1 MFHTTPLKIE
11 KLWGSFLCFERY
23 VPLNFMNILFYT
35 NFVAMDKRIFRLAL
49 PNIITNITVPLLGM
63 IDIAIAGHL
72 GSVVYIG
79 AIALGANIFNMIY
92 WNFGFLRM
100 SSSGFTS
107 QALGAR
113 NFPEVMNAF
122 IRSLAIGVGAGLL
135 IILLQYPIGKL
146 ASGLIQSGP
155 ESIEYAMTYFRIVV
169 WGAPAVLGMYAFK
182 GWFIGMQNARIPMII
197 AITNNLLN
205 IGLSLLFVFG
215 FGMKIEGI
223 ALGTTL
229 SQLISL
235 MVAAGFWWRYYR
247 RLRKYVR
254 KESIWD
260 RSAIRE
266 YFRVNS
272 DIFVRTFLLTLV
284 TTFFTFASS
293 GMGESILAVNA
304 LLMQFF
310 MLFSYF
316 MDGFAYAGEALTGRF
331 YGAKNR
337 EYLRWM
343 IRRIFFWGL
352 MVSLA
357 AVVVYMLF
365 PDPILHIM
373 TNDLAIIAQTKEFMF
388 WTVLI
393 PLAGFAAFLWDGIFI
408 GATASAEMRNAM
420 ILSATVFFICYF
432 IMTPL
437 WGNNGLWLAF
447 ILYLFV
453 RGAAQ
458 TLWAKK
464 ALR

>member
-1 MFHTTPLKIE
+1 
-11 KLWGSFLCFERY
+11 
-23 VPLNFMNILFYT
+23 
-35 NFVAMDKRIFRLAL
+35 MDKKIFRLAL

-63 IDIAIAGHL
+63 IDIAIAGRL
-72 GSVVYIG
+72 GSAIYIG

-100 SSSGFTS
+100 SSSGFAS

-113 NFPEVMNAF
+113 NFPEVMNAL
-122 IRSLAIGVGAGLL
+122 IRSLAIGLGVGVL
-135 IILLQYPIGKL
+135 IILLQYPVGLL
-146 ASGLIQSGP
+146 AATFIQSGP
-155 ESIEYAMTYFRIVV
+155 ESTEHVMTYFHIVV

-182 GWFIGMQNARIPMII
+182 GWFIGMQNARIPMVI
-197 AITNNLLN
+197 AITNNVLN
-205 IGLSLLFVFG
+205 ILLSVIFVFG
-215 FGMKIEGI
+215 IGMKIEGI

-229 SQLISL
+229 SQIFSFML
-235 MVAAGFWWRYYR
+235 AAGFWWKYYR
-247 RLRKYVR
+247 RLRKYIR
-254 KESIWD
+254 KETIWN
-260 RSAIRE
+260 RVAIRE

-293 GMGESILAVNA
+293 GMGETVLAVNA

-331 YGAKNR
+331 YGAKNH
-337 EYLRWM
+337 EYLQWM

-352 MVSLA
+352 VVSLL

-373 TNDLAIIAQTKEFMF
+373 TNDLQLIAQTKDFMF

-393 PLAGFAAFLWDGIFI
+393 PVVGFAAFLWDGIFI
-408 GATASAEMRNAM
+408 GATASAQMRNAM
-420 ILSATVFFICYF
+420 ILSSAVFFVSYF
-432 IMTPL
+432 ITTPV
-437 WGNNGLWLAF
+437 WGNNGLWLSF

-458 TLWAKK
+458 TVWAKK
-464 ALR
+464 ALEVKSEK

>member
-1 MFHTTPLKIE
+1 M
-11 KLWGSFLCFERY
+11 
-23 VPLNFMNILFYT
+23 
-35 NFVAMDKRIFRLAL
+35 AMDKRIFRLAL
-49 PNIITNITVPLLGM
+49 PNIITNITVPMLGM
-63 IDIAIAGHL
+63 IDIAIAGRL
-72 GSVVYIG
+72 GSAVYIG

-100 SSSGFTS
+100 SSSGFAS

-122 IRSLAIGVGAGLL
+122 IRSLAIGLGAGLL
-135 IILLQYPIGKL
+135 IVLLQYPIGVL

-155 ESIEYAMTYFRIVV
+155 ESTEHVMTYFRIVV

-182 GWFIGMQNARIPMII
+182 GWFIGMQNAKIPMFI
-197 AITNNLLN
+197 AILNNLLN
-205 IGLSLLFVFG
+205 IFLSIILVFG
-215 FGMKIEGI
+215 LGMKIEGI
-223 ALGTTL
+223 ALGTAL
-229 SQLISL
+229 SQFISF
-235 MVAAGFWWRYYR
+235 MVAAGFWWKYYR
-247 RLRKYVR
+247 RLGKYIR
-254 KESIWD
+254 KETIWD
-260 RSAIRE
+260 RQAIRE

-293 GMGESILAVNA
+293 GMGETILAVNA

-337 EYLRWM
+337 GYLQWM

-352 MVSLA
+352 MVSMV
-357 AVVVYMLF
+357 AVVIYMFF
-365 PDPILHIM
+365 PNPILHIM
-373 TNDLAIIAQTKEFMF
+373 TNDVAIIEHTKDFMF

-393 PLAGFAAFLWDGIFI
+393 PIVGFAAFLWDGIFI

-420 ILSATVFFICYF
+420 ILSSAVFFACYF

-437 WGNNGLWLAF
+437 WGNNGLWMAF
-447 ILYLFV
+447 ILYLLV
-453 RGAAQ
+453 RGVTQ
-458 TLWAKK
+458 TIWAKK
-464 ALR
+464 ALQF